1 MENRVL
7 TEVEKYKV
15 VLKKA
20 LTGRFG
26 DKLSPDDAD
35 FVINLISDTASRL
48 IQLMREG
55 KSAHEKFFSDIIL
68 NSIDAILGFDN
79 ENKIFLWN
87 KGAEN
92 IFGYSKEE
100 VMGRDFSFLLPEY
113 RIKTRE
119 IEYMEEQIKAN
130 GYFVNYETDRITKN
144 GEIINVSIT
153 RYLIHDENNEP
164 IGSVGIIRD
173 VTHVK
178 KLEKEL
184 REKENLALIGEVV
197 SSIAHSLSNPLNII
211 SGTADYLLLDK
222 KPSDEDYG
230 DLKTIVDEATRI
242 TKAIRQLLN
251 FSRPLKTV
259 KQPVSIND
267 IIEEVIAK
275 LKFSTGKKNITFKNY
290 LNSDIPKI
298 NCDPAQ
304 IQETISNLLTNAIQA
319 IGDKGEIKVKTS
331 SKNGTVDIEISDTG
345 IGISKDNIDKIFEP
359 FFSSKEY
366 GKGTGL
372 GLSIA
377 RRIMKEHN
385 GEISVK
391 SIRGR
396 GTTFTLKLPVQ

>member
-7 TEVEKYKV
+7 AEVEKYQE
-15 VLKKA
+15 VLNKA
-20 LTGRFG
+20 LTVRFG
-26 DKLSPDDAD
+26 DKLSTEDVE

-55 KSAHEKFFSDIIL
+55 RSAHEKFFADIIL
-68 NSIDAILGFDN
+68 NSLDAILGFDI

-92 IFGYSKEE
+92 LFGYLKQE
-100 VMGRDFSFLLPEY
+100 VMGREFSFLLPVYKIEEG
-113 RIKTRE
+113 E
-119 IEYMEEQIKAN
+119 IEYMQEQIN
-130 GYFVNYETDRITKN
+130 ERGYFVNLETDRITKT

-153 RYLIHDENNEP
+153 RYLIHDEKNEP

-173 VTHVK
+173 VTRVK

-184 REKENLALIGEVV
+184 REKENLVLIGEVV

-222 KPSDEDYG
+222 KSSDEGYE

-242 TKAIRQLLN
+242 TRSIRQLLN
-251 FSRPLKTV
+251 FSRPLKTI
-259 KQPVSIND
+259 KHPVNIND
-267 IIEEVIAK
+267 TIEEVMSR
-275 LKFSTGKKNITFKNY
+275 LKFSTGKKKITFKKN
-290 LNSDIPKI
+290 LNREIPDV

-319 IGDKGEIKVKTS
+319 INDKGDIKVKTS
-331 SKNGTVDIEISDTG
+331 SRNETVEIEISDTG
-345 IGISKDNIDKIFEP
+345 SGIPKENINKIFEP

-385 GEISVK
+385 GDICVK
-391 SIRGR
+391 SIRGK
-396 GTTFTLKLPVQ
+396 GTTFILKLPVK